1 MSAIK
6 AALAVSQRVR
16 GGVQLSQIR
25 IRPDVE
31 PADQFEIFVQHL
43 VKIPVLMPCFC
54 QNHRKMQRN
63 CPDIEASYKNR
74 LVPFIC
80 RVHPAPFKPG
90 G

>member
-43 VKIPVLMPCFC
+43 VKIPVLMPCFR
-54 QNHRKMQRN
+54 QNHRKMQAHGA
-63 CPDIEASYKNR
+63 DIEAPHKYR
-74 LVPFIC
+74 RIILIC
-80 RVHPAPFKPG
+80 RLHTAALIPRA
-90 G
+90 